1 MSQTIL
7 WTQEQSILSEAT
19 HHGPQG
25 HRSPW
30 GRWGHSQGGGSHPGD
45 PHPHPVPNLGAS
57 SSPSLQQCDPE
68 TQTKLNVKWKNHIN
82 LMSWQIKANYIC
94 LFLNHQTQSVAF
106 IIDFKQ
112 PLFFNCGKHSSK
124 QQRKYE
130 PYKSNGHVLFIY
142 FYQGFPII
150 LPHPLF
156 KFHEISPKKPLANP
170 NLLIFTCQYPFPSV
184 PRSPFSRTPP
194 LTADTRSNWRHNRN
208 Q

>member
-1 MSQTIL
+1 
-7 WTQEQSILSEAT
+7 
-19 HHGPQG
+19 
-25 HRSPW
+25 
-30 GRWGHSQGGGSHPGD
+30 
-45 PHPHPVPNLGAS
+45 
-57 SSPSLQQCDPE
+57 
-68 TQTKLNVKWKNHIN
+68 
-82 LMSWQIKANYIC
+82 MSWQIKANYIC

-156 KFHEISPKKPLANP
+156 KFHEIWDFPKKATCKSQSFNFYLSVSLSISAQKPIFSDTPTDGRHQVELEAQQKPVEREIRGSASPKGCWVKK
-170 NLLIFTCQYPFPSV
+170 V
-184 PRSPFSRTPP
+184 GE
-194 LTADTRSNWRHNRN
+194 HNFKE
-208 Q
+208 